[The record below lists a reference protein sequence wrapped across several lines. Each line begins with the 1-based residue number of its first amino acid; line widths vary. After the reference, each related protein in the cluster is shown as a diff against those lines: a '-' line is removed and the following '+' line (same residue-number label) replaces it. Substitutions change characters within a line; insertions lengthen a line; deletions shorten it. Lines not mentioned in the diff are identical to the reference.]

1 MTELT
6 RNGGAR
12 MSPDTYSQAEL
23 VRSVARIEEM
33 LTEMNGRLRSDYV
46 PREVWERAWEGLAE
60 WKAQVTADIVNLEA
74 EAARSRREHTDEHKE
89 LREYADK
96 RVDAEREAR
105 VGGQRWAI
113 GIGVTTALGLIGTL
127 LTVANMAGGA

>member
-1 MTELT
+1 M
-6 RNGGAR
+6 A
-12 MSPDTYSQAEL
+12 PDTYSQAEL

-46 PREVWERAWEGLAE
+46 PREAWEQAWAGLAE
-60 WKAQVTADIVNLEA
+60 WKAQVAADIVNLEA
-74 EAARSRREHTDEHKE
+74 GTARDRQAHEDAHRRLYDHV
-89 LREYADK
+89 DK
-96 RVDAEREAR
+96 RVNAERADR

-113 GIGVTTALGLIGTL
+113 GLGITSALGLIGTL